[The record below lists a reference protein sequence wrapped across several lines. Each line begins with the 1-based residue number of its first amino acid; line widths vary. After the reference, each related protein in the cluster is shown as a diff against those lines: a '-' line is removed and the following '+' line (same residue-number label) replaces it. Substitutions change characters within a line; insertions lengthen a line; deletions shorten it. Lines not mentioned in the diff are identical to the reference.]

1 MTARNMHT
9 TGNFGQIVS
18 SEARIEIEEEGSEK
32 EEQEVQVSQKYLDI
46 IKA

>member
-1 MTARNMHT
+1 MHK

-18 SEARIEIEEEGSEK
+18 SEAAIDVEEEGSAN
-32 EEQEVQVSQKYLDI
+32 EEQEFQVSQKYLDI